1 MIILALILT
10 IAFGLFSLSLIAASE
25 EFQKFK
31 PEFERLLNSKNE
43 AIVMLTEK
51 MIKDSLS
58 FFSIYCFMFKKYKN
72 INNKKHIKL
81 TKEEEEAIKILT
93 TSYLKI
99 NATAYWYNYVI
110 IFILISI
117 SNMFRK
123 INFSIFNIQESISNI
138 EKTNL
143 AYTK

>member
-1 MIILALILT
+1 MITLALILT
-10 IAFGLFSLSLIAASE
+10 IVFGLFSLSLIAASK
-25 EFQKFK
+25 EFQNFK

-51 MIKDSLS
+51 MIKNSLS
-58 FFSIYCFMFKKYKN
+58 FFSIYCFMFGNYKN
-72 INNKKHIKL
+72 TNTNKRIKL
-81 TKEEEEAIKILT
+81 TKEEEEAIKTLT
-93 TSYLKI
+93 ISYLKI

-117 SNMFRK
+117 SNMFRR
-123 INFSIFNIQESISNI
+123 INFSIFNIQESIFNI

-143 AYTK
+143 TCAK

>member
-10 IAFGLFSLSLIAASE
+10 IAFGLFSLSLIAASK

-72 INNKKHIKL
+72 ININKHIKL
-81 TKEEEEAIKILT
+81 TKEEEEAVKILT

>member
-72 INNKKHIKL
+72 ININKHIKL
-81 TKEEEEAIKILT
+81 TKEEEEAVKILT